1 MECAAYI
8 HPGFAFLTR
17 RACMMAPMLSELLQ
31 QYGYVAVFVA
41 GLFEGETILMLGA
54 FAVHQGYLSLVP
66 LIACGAAAAFV
77 TDQFYFHLG
86 RRKGVDLLSRRPK
99 LRAHI
104 ERVDGFVSRHPV
116 ATIFLMRFAWG
127 LRIALPATLGMGRM
141 SATLYAALGA
151 VAAVVWATVVSLFGV
166 KLTGWIHAW
175 VGHLRPYEHDLIV
188 AALVITL
195 AVAMFRQWRSRR

>member
-1 MECAAYI
+1 M
-8 HPGFAFLTR
+8 H
-17 RACMMAPMLSELLQ
+17 LSELLQ
-31 QYGYVAVFVA
+31 QYGYAAVFIA

-66 LIACGAAAAFV
+66 LIACGAAAAFL

-86 RRKGVDLLSRRPK
+86 RRKGMDLLESRPK

-104 ERVDGFVSRHPV
+104 ARVNGFVSRHPV

-141 SATLYAALGA
+141 SATVYAALDA
-151 VAAVVWATVVSLFGV
+151 VSAVVWATLVSLFGL
-166 KLTGWIHAW
+166 KLTGWVHAF
-175 VGHLRPYEHDLIV
+175 VGRLRPHEHELIV
-188 AALVITL
+188 AGLVITL
-195 AVAMFRQWRSRR
+195 AVAVFAQWRARR

>member
-1 MECAAYI
+1 
-8 HPGFAFLTR
+8 
-17 RACMMAPMLSELLQ
+17 MMAPMLSELLQ

-86 RRKGVDLLSRRPK
+86 RRKGKDLLASRPK

-151 VAAVVWATVVSLFGV
+151 VAAVVWATVVSVFGV
-166 KLTGWIHAW
+166 KLTGWIHVW

-188 AALVITL
+188 AALVVTL
-195 AVAMFRQWRSRR
+195 AVALFRQWRSRR

>member
-1 MECAAYI
+1 M
-8 HPGFAFLTR
+8 H
-17 RACMMAPMLSELLQ
+17 LSELLQ

-86 RRKGVDLLSRRPK
+86 RRKGADLLASRPK

-141 SATLYAALGA
+141 SAALYAALGA
-151 VAAVVWATVVSLFGV
+151 VAAVFWATVVSLFGV
-166 KLTGWIHAW
+166 KLTSWLHASF
-175 VGHLRPYEHDLIV
+175 GHLRPYEHDLIV
-188 AALVITL
+188 AALGVTL
-195 AVAMFRQWRSRR
+195 AVALFRQWRSRR

>member
-1 MECAAYI
+1 M
-8 HPGFAFLTR
+8 H
-17 RACMMAPMLSELLQ
+17 LSELLQ
-31 QYGYVAVFVA
+31 NYGYVAVFFA

-66 LIACGAAAAFV
+66 LIACGAAAAFL

-86 RRKGVDLLSRRPK
+86 RRKGAELLETRPK

-104 ERVDGFVSRHPV
+104 ERVNGFVSRHPV

-141 SATLYAALGA
+141 SAVLYAGLCAI
-151 VAAVVWATVVSLFGV
+151 AAIFWATVVALFGV
-166 KLTGWIHAW
+166 KLTGLIHAW
-175 VGHLRPYEHDLIV
+175 VGHLRPYEHDLIL

-195 AVAMFRQWRSRR
+195 AVALFKQFRARR